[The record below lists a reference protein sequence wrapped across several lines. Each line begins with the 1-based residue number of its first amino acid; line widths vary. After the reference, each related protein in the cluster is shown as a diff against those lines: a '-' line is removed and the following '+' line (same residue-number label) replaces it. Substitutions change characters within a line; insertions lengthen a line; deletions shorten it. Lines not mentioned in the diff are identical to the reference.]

1 MNLAAQGA
9 TQTIVVVEGDVLVRL
24 AISGYLRDC
33 GYQVIET
40 NNADEALAVLRS
52 NVAVDLVFSS
62 MQLPGSMDGSG
73 LARWVR
79 EHQPATMVV
88 LSSGI
93 AKSAEAARDLCEDGA
108 VLQKPYHHEQ
118 VVQRIRTLL
127 ASRTS

>member
-9 TQTIVVVEGDVLVRL
+9 TQTIVVVEGDVLARL

-40 NNADEALAVLRS
+40 NNADEALEVLRS

>member
-9 TQTIVVVEGDVLVRL
+9 AQTIVVVEGDVLVRL

-40 NNADEALAVLRS
+40 NNADEALEVLRS